1 MTAPNRRGE
10 GGMGRRAGPR
20 RRKTA
25 ERGAASAGQMVAR
38 RRVWRAVLSW
48 GWRAAPGWTAY
59 TAALLVGNAICSV
72 LYPVGFAL
80 IIDASLR
87 HQLGRLVLGV
97 VAVAVLY
104 AVTWTLA
111 MLAGSAGAVL
121 SDHVSLYLSV
131 RIAEEINAVSSVDHL
146 ERPAYLTELDLLR
159 QNLSTLAHGPRQILL
174 VVQVLVRTVG
184 IVVILALIFPPLA
197 MLPLCA
203 VAPVAGE
210 RLSVWL
216 RQRSDER
223 LAPDRRLAGDLFS
236 LVTSAGPAKELR
248 VFGAADPLRDR
259 HRALARKAD
268 AATARA
274 AVLGG
279 LLGAAGWL
287 IFAAGFVAGIA
298 VVVVRAAD
306 GTASVGAV
314 VLAVTLIQRAQLQVG
329 QAAAAIGQLL
339 TIARTA
345 RRLFWLEDYAAA
357 DRDRQAARRNTAG
370 ESAAGESTA
379 RVSTARGSTARGN
392 AGVESAAGGSAA
404 GGAGPPAVPDTL
416 RRGITLREVSF
427 GYPPDGATVL
437 DRVDLH
443 LPAGS
448 AVALVGENGA
458 GKTTLVK
465 LLTGMYQP
473 ASGQVLLDGVALA
486 DLDAAAWRER
496 TAAAFQD
503 FVRFELLARETV
515 GVGDLPRL
523 DHVPALS
530 EALRRADAT
539 TVAEGL
545 PDGLATPL
553 GRSFTGGQDLSG
565 GQWQRL
571 ALARGMMRD
580 VPLLLIL
587 DEPTAS
593 LDAITEAALF
603 ERYLAARKLASQA
616 GAITLLVSHRFSTV
630 RMADL
635 IVVLDKGRV
644 VASGDH
650 ASLIRAGGLYAEL
663 YEMQAR
669 SYR

>member
-1 MTAPNRRGE
+1 MT
-10 GGMGRRAGPR
+10 GRTRL
-20 RRKTA
+20 
-25 ERGAASAGQMVAR
+25 
-38 RRVWRAVLSW
+38 RVWRAVIGW
-48 GWRAAPGWTAY
+48 GWRAAPGYTVY
-59 TAALLVGNAICSV
+59 TAALLVGNAVCTV

-80 IIDASLR
+80 IIDASLQ
-87 HQLGRLVLGV
+87 HQLAHLVLGMV
-97 VAVAVLY
+97 SVAVLY
-104 AVTWTLA
+104 TLSWALA
-111 MLAGSAGAVL
+111 MLAGTAGSVL
-121 SDHVSLYLSV
+121 SDRVTFFLSA
-131 RIAEEINAVSSVDHL
+131 RIAEQVNAVSGVDHL

-159 QNLSTLAHGPRQILL
+159 QNLRSLGNGPRQILL
-174 VVQVLVRTVG
+174 VIQVLVRTVG

-197 MLPLCA
+197 VLPLCA
-203 VAPVAGE
+203 IAPVAGE
-210 RLSVWL
+210 RFSVWL

-223 LAPDRRLAGDLFS
+223 LAPERRLADDLFS
-236 LVTSAGPAKELR
+236 LATSAGPAKELR
-248 VFGAADPLRDR
+248 VFGAAAPLRDR
-259 HRALARKAD
+259 HRSLARTVNAG
-268 AATARA
+268 TARA
-274 AVLGG
+274 AILGG

-298 VVVVRAAD
+298 VVVVRATH
-306 GTASVGAV
+306 GTANVGAV

-339 TIARTA
+339 TTARTA
-345 RRLFWLEDYAAA
+345 RRLLWLEDYAAA
-357 DRDRQAARRNTAG
+357 DRDQQAG
-370 ESAAGESTA
+370 QESTA
-379 RVSTARGSTARGN
+379 GRAVAGARV
-392 AGVESAAGGSAA
+392 AANRPA
-404 GGAGPPAVPDTL
+404 AVPDTL
-416 RRGITLREVSF
+416 SRGITLREVSF

-437 DRVDLH
+437 DRIDLH

-473 ASGQVLLDGVALA
+473 TAGQVLLDGVPLA
-486 DLDAAAWRER
+486 DLDLAAWRVR

-503 FVRFELLARETV
+503 FVRYELLARETV
-515 GVGDLPRL
+515 GIGDLPRL
-523 DHVPALS
+523 DHAAALS
-530 EALRRADAT
+530 QALQRADAT
-539 TVAEGL
+539 AVAEAL

-580 VPLLLIL
+580 VPLLLVL

-603 ERYLAARKLASQA
+603 ERYLAARELASQA

-635 IVVLDKGRV
+635 IVVLDNGRIA
-644 VASGDH
+644 ASGDH

>member
-1 MTAPNRRGE
+1 VS
-10 GGMGRRAGPR
+10 GGQSSGSP
-20 RRKTA
+20 
-25 ERGAASAGQMVAR
+25 SAGRKVAR
-38 RRVWRAVLSW
+38 WRVSRAVVSW
-48 GWRAAPGWTAY
+48 GWRAAPGWTLF
-59 TAALLVGNAICSV
+59 TAAVLVGNAVCSV

-87 HQLGRLVLGV
+87 HQLGRLVLGM
-97 VAVAVLY
+97 ASVAVLY
-104 AVTWTLA
+104 TVSWALA
-111 MLAGSAGAVL
+111 MLAGTAGSIL
-121 SDHVSLYLSV
+121 SDRVSLFLSV
-131 RIAEEINAVSSVDHL
+131 RIAEQINAVTSVDHL
-146 ERPAYLTELDLLR
+146 ERPGYLTELDLLQ
-159 QNLSTLAHGPRQILL
+159 QNLRALGNGPRQILL
-174 VVQVLVRTVG
+174 VIQVLVRTVG

-197 MLPLCA
+197 VLPLCA
-203 VAPVAGE
+203 AAPVAGE

-223 LAPDRRLAGDLFS
+223 LAPDRRLADDLFA
-236 LVTSAGPAKELR
+236 LTTSAGPAKELR
-248 VFGAADPLRDR
+248 VFGAAGPLRDR
-259 HRALARKAD
+259 HRALARTVNAG
-268 AATARA
+268 TARA

-279 LLGAAGWL
+279 MLGAAGWL

-298 VVVVRAAD
+298 VVVVRATH

-329 QAAAAIGQLL
+329 QAAATIGQLL
-339 TIARTA
+339 TTARTA
-345 RRLFWLEDYAAA
+345 RRLLWLEDYAAA
-357 DRDRQAARRNTAG
+357 DRRPAPR
-370 ESAAGESTA
+370 
-379 RVSTARGSTARGN
+379 
-392 AGVESAAGGSAA
+392 GSAA
-404 GGAGPPAVPDTL
+404 GGRGAEGGRGADEGRGAEGGRGPGAGGTAGPPAVPDTL

-427 GYPPDGATVL
+427 GYPPDGAIVL
-437 DRVDLH
+437 DRIDLH

-473 ASGQVLLDGVALA
+473 TAGQVLLDGVPLA
-486 DLDAAAWRER
+486 DLDLAAWRER

-503 FVRFELLARETV
+503 FVRYELLAAETV
-515 GVGDLPRL
+515 GIGDLPRL
-523 DHVPALS
+523 DHVPALNQ
-530 EALRRADAT
+530 ALRRADAT
-539 TVAEGL
+539 AVAEAL
-545 PDGLATPL
+545 PGGLATPL

-635 IVVLDKGRV
+635 IVVLDKGRIA
-644 VASGDH
+644 ASGDH
-650 ASLIRAGGLYAEL
+650 AALIRAGGLYAEL

>member
-1 MTAPNRRGE
+1 MT
-10 GGMGRRAGPR
+10 GRTRL
-20 RRKTA
+20 
-25 ERGAASAGQMVAR
+25 
-38 RRVWRAVLSW
+38 RVWRAVIGW
-48 GWRAAPGWTAY
+48 GWRAAPGYTVY
-59 TAALLVGNAICSV
+59 TAALLVGNAVCTV

-80 IIDASLR
+80 IIDASLQ
-87 HQLGRLVLGV
+87 HQLAHLVLGMV
-97 VAVAVLY
+97 SVAVLY
-104 AVTWTLA
+104 TLSWALA
-111 MLAGSAGAVL
+111 MLAGTAGSVL
-121 SDHVSLYLSV
+121 SDRVTFFLSA
-131 RIAEEINAVSSVDHL
+131 RIAEQVNAVSGVDHL

-159 QNLSTLAHGPRQILL
+159 QNLRSLGNGPRQILL
-174 VVQVLVRTVG
+174 VIQVLVRTVD

-197 MLPLCA
+197 VLPLCA
-203 VAPVAGE
+203 IAPVAGE
-210 RLSVWL
+210 RFSVWL

-223 LAPDRRLAGDLFS
+223 LAPERRLADDLFS
-236 LVTSAGPAKELR
+236 LATSAGPAKELR
-248 VFGAADPLRDR
+248 VFGAAAPLRDR
-259 HRALARKAD
+259 HRSLARTVNAG
-268 AATARA
+268 TARA
-274 AVLGG
+274 AILGG

-298 VVVVRAAD
+298 VVVVRATH
-306 GTASVGAV
+306 GTANVGAV

-339 TIARTA
+339 TTARTA
-345 RRLFWLEDYAAA
+345 RRLLWLEDYAAA
-357 DRDRQAARRNTAG
+357 DRDQQAG
-370 ESAAGESTA
+370 QESTA
-379 RVSTARGSTARGN
+379 GRAVAGARV
-392 AGVESAAGGSAA
+392 AANRPA
-404 GGAGPPAVPDTL
+404 AVPDTL
-416 RRGITLREVSF
+416 SRGITLREVSF

-437 DRVDLH
+437 DRIDLH

-473 ASGQVLLDGVALA
+473 TAGQVLLDGVPLA
-486 DLDAAAWRER
+486 DLDLAAWRVR

-503 FVRFELLARETV
+503 FVRYELLARETV
-515 GVGDLPRL
+515 GIGDLPRL
-523 DHVPALS
+523 DHAAALS
-530 EALRRADAT
+530 QALQRADAT
-539 TVAEGL
+539 AVAEAL

-580 VPLLLIL
+580 VPLLLVL

-603 ERYLAARKLASQA
+603 ERYLAARELASQA

-635 IVVLDKGRV
+635 IVVLDNGRIA
-644 VASGDH
+644 ASGDH

>member
-1 MTAPNRRGE
+1 MSSE
-10 GGMGRRAGPR
+10 RASVPR
-20 RRKTA
+20 SASQR
-25 ERGAASAGQMVAR
+25 AARFRAA
-38 RRVWRAVLSW
+38 RAVLSW

-87 HQLGRLVLGV
+87 HQLDRLVLGM
-97 VAVAVLY
+97 ASVAVLY
-104 AVTWTLA
+104 TVTWALA
-111 MLAGSAGAVL
+111 MFAGSAGSVL
-121 SDHVSLYLSV
+121 SDRVSLFLSV
-131 RIAEEINAVSSVDHL
+131 RIAQQINAVTGVDHL
-146 ERPAYLTELDLLR
+146 ERPAYLTELDLLE
-159 QNLSTLAHGPRQILL
+159 QNLRSLGNGPRQVLL
-174 VVQVLVRTVG
+174 VVQVLVRIAG
-184 IVVILALIFPPLA
+184 IVLILALIYPPLA
-197 MLPLCA
+197 ALPLCA
-203 VAPVAGE
+203 AAPLAGE
-210 RLSVWL
+210 RFSVWL
-216 RQRSDER
+216 RQRTDER
-223 LAPDRRLAGDLFS
+223 LAPDRRLAENLFS
-236 LVTSAGPAKELR
+236 LATSAGPAKEVR
-248 VFGAADPLRDR
+248 VFGAAGPLRDR
-259 HRALARKAD
+259 HHAQAMTVNAG
-268 AATARA
+268 TARA
-274 AVLGG
+274 AILGG
-279 LLGAAGWL
+279 LVGAVGWL
-287 IFAAGFVAGIA
+287 FFAAGFVAGIA
-298 VVVVRAAD
+298 VVVVRAAH
-306 GTASVGAV
+306 GSASVGAV
-314 VLAVTLIQRAQLQVG
+314 VLAVALIQRAQLQVG
-329 QAAAAIGQLL
+329 QAAATIGQLL
-339 TIARTA
+339 TTARTA

-357 DRDRQAARRNTAG
+357 DRRQQAAR
-370 ESAAGESTA
+370 ESAGQ
-379 RVSTARGSTARGN
+379 
-392 AGVESAAGGSAA
+392 
-404 GGAGPPAVPDTL
+404 AVPDKL
-416 RRGITLREVSF
+416 RRGITLRAVSF

-437 DRVDLH
+437 DRIDLH

-473 ASGQVLLDGVALA
+473 TSGQVLLDGVPLA
-486 DLDAAAWRER
+486 DMDVTAWRER

-503 FVRFELLARETV
+503 FVRYELLAGETV
-515 GVGDLPRL
+515 GIGDLARL
-523 DHVPALS
+523 DHLPALS
-530 EALRRADAT
+530 QALQRADAT
-539 TVAEGL
+539 AVAEEL

-603 ERYLAARKLASQA
+603 ERYLAARKLAAQA

-635 IVVLDKGRV
+635 IVVLDKGRIA
-644 VASGDH
+644 ASGDH
-650 ASLIRAGGLYAEL
+650 ASLLRAGGLYAEL